1 MDFFMED
8 TTIIMEDTTIIMVA
22 TAEATAATVE
32 AMAEATVTEDI
43 LAMVMVDTDTVTII
57 ISKKEIDPRQKR
69 YL

>member
-1 MDFFMED
+1 
-8 TTIIMEDTTIIMVA
+8 
-22 TAEATAATVE
+22 
-32 AMAEATVTEDI
+32 MAEATVTEDI

>member
-1 MDFFMED
+1 MDFF
-8 TTIIMEDTTIIMVA
+8 MEDTTIIMVA

-43 LAMVMVDTDTVTII
+43 LATVMVETDTVTII